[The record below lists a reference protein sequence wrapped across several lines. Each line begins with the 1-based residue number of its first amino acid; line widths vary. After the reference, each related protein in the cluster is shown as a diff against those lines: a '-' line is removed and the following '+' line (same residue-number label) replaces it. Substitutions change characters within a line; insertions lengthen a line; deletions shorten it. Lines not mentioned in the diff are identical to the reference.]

1 MTPEQEQL
9 YIDALSPYDQ
19 HMTGEALPVAI
30 RILASLASLHMTGQL
45 EAMPGIE
52 MGLHHFMAHVGDMLA
67 DDTPSGNRV
76 N

>member
-1 MTPEQEQL
+1 MTPQQEQL

-30 RILASLASLHMTGQL
+30 RILASLASLHMTGHL
-45 EAMPGIE
+45 EAMLGIE
-52 MGLHHFMAHVGDMLA
+52 MGLHHFMAHVGAMLA